1 MKLNVHI
8 ANPLSLSCSTAEAV
22 IIYMVGESGLAIQDY
37 TYTWCRSCTN
47 HTLLYINNVFLVP
60 LSAHNNS
67 LTTYEVQYRG
77 VATLNTM
84 RDNFN
89 RSITASAGVMLSY
102 DILDLMAYSTYN
114 VSVRATNQYGVGDFS
129 EEVTVRTEE
138 GGKYALH

>member
-8 ANPLSLSCSTAEAV
+8 ANPLSLSCTTAEAV

-37 TYTWCRSCTN
+37 TWCRSCTD
-47 HTLLYINNVFLVP
+47 HTYLYINNVFLVP

-89 RSITASAGVMLSY
+89 RTITASAGVMLSY

-114 VSVRATNQYGVGDFS
+114 VSVRATNQYGVGNFS
-129 EEVTVRTEE
+129 EEVTVQTEE